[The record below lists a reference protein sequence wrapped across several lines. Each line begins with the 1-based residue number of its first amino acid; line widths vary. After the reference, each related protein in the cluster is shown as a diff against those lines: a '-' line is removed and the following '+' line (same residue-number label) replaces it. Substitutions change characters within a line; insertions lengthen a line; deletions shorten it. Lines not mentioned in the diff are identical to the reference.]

1 MGKIIELAK
10 MVNTTGSRNK
20 YERLLIKEEQR
31 QRCREMADAGPE
43 GGIYKYKERLRKQK
57 EYIQR
62 KNGLI

>member
-31 QRCREMADAGPE
+31 QRCREMADAGPLVDVSDFFE
-43 GGIYKYKERLRKQK
+43 NAIIQK
-57 EYIQR
+57 ESWT
-62 KNGLI
+62 